1 MPPCNKECKVKVY
14 EARNIKFTNKFPV
27 NGGANCNKTLKGDQK
42 LVDFVKRSVE
52 SKTTPI
58 EGHLCAEGCTCD
70 PVGTPKWGN
79 WRKYK
84 FKMTVVDGN
93 CKFPIAGNYEKRSG
107 VSEGVCVEPEDSED
121 DYGEVPIAYAGSG
134 RRARKTQRTA

>member
-14 EARNIKFTNKFPV
+14 EVKNIKFTTKFP
-27 NGGANCNKTLKGDQK
+27 LKGAGPNCKNLNGDDK
-42 LVDFVKRSVE
+42 LVAFVKKSVE
-52 SKTTPI
+52 SRTTPI

-93 CKFPIAGNYEKRSG
+93 CKYPIAGTYDKRSG
-107 VSEGVCVEPEDSED
+107 VSEGVCAEPEDSED
-121 DYGEVPIAYAGSG
+121 DYGEVPIAYSG
-134 RRARKTQRTA
+134 RNKLQRRL

>member
-14 EARNIKFTNKFPV
+14 EARNIKVTTAPL
-27 NGGANCNKTLKGDQK
+27 LKGTGPNCQNLTKDDK
-42 LVDFVKRSVE
+42 LVAFVKKTVE
-52 SKTTPI
+52 SKTTLI
-58 EGHLCAEGCTCD
+58 EGHLCAEECMCD

-134 RRARKTQRTA
+134 RSARKTQRTA